1 MKIALFAFE
10 AFGPWEENSTGTVT
24 AAVEERLRADG
35 VEVAR
40 RVLPVVLD
48 EAPGLVRRLLDA
60 EQPDAVVAT
69 GLAGRCHRIH
79 IERVAVNVADF
90 SIPDNS
96 GAQVR
101 GLSLDPEGPDAW
113 LIQPDP
119 HHLVERVAVAGSEA
133 AVSNSAGTYLCNAVH
148 YAQLSWTRPRGVPG
162 VFLHLP
168 PLPGMAAEGAARCA
182 RQVDP
187 EAEMDLE
194 MQVRGVLAI
203 ARDLLGLEPPL

>member
-1 MKIALFAFE
+1 MRRSEQRGFHPVCCACPS
-10 AFGPWEENSTGTVT
+10 G
-24 AAVEERLRADG
+24 LR
-35 VEVAR
+35 
-40 RVLPVVLD
+40 
-48 EAPGLVRRLLDA
+48 
-60 EQPDAVVAT
+60 
-69 GLAGRCHRIH
+69 
-79 IERVAVNVADF
+79 
-90 SIPDNS
+90 
-96 GAQVR
+96 
-101 GLSLDPEGPDAW
+101 
-113 LIQPDP
+113 
-119 HHLVERVAVAGSEA
+119 